1 MRKGLAGTALAAIAL
16 FAAGCSDEEP
26 NGDPLPPGNTTTA
39 ASASVPA
46 NDPAAGPKV
55 ANPVTNLE
63 KFKQAPCDMMSK
75 SQAAELTFDTKIAKV
90 TDADFGPECEWENKA
105 GDFISI
111 VLHNKQPLGISGI
124 YRNHDQF
131 PEIDAYFEPM
141 DIAGFPGVLADS
153 VDRRPNGACALSV
166 GVTDQQVI
174 VLTNRVDTAAG
185 IDPCDL
191 LKRAAEAAVTTMS
204 KG

>member
-1 MRKGLAGTALAAIAL
+1 MRKCMTGFVMAAIAL
-16 FAAGCSDEEP
+16 FAVGCSDEKP
-26 NGDPLPPGNTTTA
+26 NGDPLPPGTTTTA
-39 ASASVPA
+39 ASASVPT
-46 NDPAAGPKV
+46 NDPAEGPKV

-63 KFKQAPCDMMSK
+63 KFKQAPCDMLSK

-124 YRNHDQF
+124 YRNHQQYPD
-131 PEIDAYFEPM
+131 IDAYFKPV
-141 DIAGFPGVLADS
+141 DIAGFPAVFADS
-153 VDRRPNGACALSV
+153 VDRRPNGACGLSV
-166 GVTDQQVI
+166 GVTDQQI
-174 VLTNRVDTAAG
+174 ISLANRIDDTAG
-185 IDPCDL
+185 IDSCDL

-204 KG
+204 KS